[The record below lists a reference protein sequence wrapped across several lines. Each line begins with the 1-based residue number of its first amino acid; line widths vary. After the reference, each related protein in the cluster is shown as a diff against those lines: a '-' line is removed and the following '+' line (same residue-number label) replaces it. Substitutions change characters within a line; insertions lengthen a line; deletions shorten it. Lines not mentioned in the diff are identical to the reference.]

1 MWSASALAK
10 VARRHVRSGRVVE
23 IIRSFLN
30 SMAWNPNR
38 GGPWGG
44 GGGGGPW
51 GNGPSGSPPPNIEDM
66 LRRSQERFK
75 SVLPGGFGGGRGIIV
90 VLLGILVIWL
100 LTGFYRVQ
108 PGEQGVELL
117 FGRYYAMTQPG
128 LHLWF
133 PAPVGEV
140 LTPNVERLNQINIGF
155 RAPGEGSRGGARDVP
170 QESLM
175 LTEDQNIID
184 VDFIVQWRIG
194 KPADFLFNIRDPE
207 QTVKLAAESAI
218 REVMGQTLLEDALT
232 IRRQQV
238 DNQTRDL
245 LQEVL
250 DQIGAGVLI
259 AEVKQLK
266 VDPPTEVID
275 SFNDVQ
281 RARQDKERSV
291 NEAMAYRNDI
301 VPRANGEAERIIQAG
316 NAYREQ
322 VTREAEGEASR
333 FNSVLAAYR
342 TGKDVTTRRLYLER
356 MQDLLGSTKTFVID
370 KSANEQGVIPY
381 LPLNELQKRDRAGEP
396 KQ

>member
-1 MWSASALAK
+1 
-10 VARRHVRSGRVVE
+10 
-23 IIRSFLN
+23 
-30 SMAWNPNR
+30 MAWNPNR
-38 GGPWGG
+38 GPWGS

-51 GNGPSGSPPPNIEDM
+51 GNGPTGSPPPNIEDM

-75 SVLPGGFGGGRGIIV
+75 SVLPGGFGGGRGILL
-90 VLLGILVIWL
+90 VLVGILAIWL

-117 FGRYYAMTQPG
+117 FGRYYAITKPG
-128 LHLWF
+128 LNYWF
-133 PAPVGEV
+133 PAPIGDV

-155 RAPGEGSRGGARDVP
+155 REAGEGSRGGARDVT

-184 VDFIVQWRIG
+184 VDFIVQWRIN

-245 LQEVL
+245 LQDIL

-301 VPRANGEAERIIQAG
+301 VPRANGDAERIIQAG

-333 FNSVLAAYR
+333 FNSVLDAYR

-356 MQDLLGSTKTFVID
+356 MQDLLGRTQTFVID
-370 KSANEQGVIPY
+370 KSANGQGVIPY
-381 LPLNELQKRDRAGEP
+381 LPLSELQKRDQAGEP

>member
-1 MWSASALAK
+1 
-10 VARRHVRSGRVVE
+10 
-23 IIRSFLN
+23 
-30 SMAWNPNR
+30 MAWNPNR
-38 GGPWGG
+38 GPWGG

-51 GNGPSGSPPPNIEDM
+51 GNGPTGSPPPNIEDM

-75 SVLPGGFGGGRGIIV
+75 SVLPGNFGGGRGILL
-90 VLLGILVIWL
+90 VLVGILAIWL

-117 FGRYYAMTQPG
+117 FGRYVKMTTPG
-128 LHLWF
+128 LNYWF
-133 PAPVGEV
+133 PAPIGDV
-140 LTPNVERLNQINIGF
+140 LTPNVEQLNQINIGF
-155 RAPGEGSRGGARDVP
+155 RGAGDVPRRTGGDVP

-184 VDFIVQWRIG
+184 VDFIVQWRIAN
-194 KPADFLFNIRDPE
+194 PADFLFNIRDPE

-218 REVMGQTLLEDALT
+218 REIMGQTLLEDALT
-232 IRRQQV
+232 VRRQQV

-245 LQEVL
+245 LQDIL

-259 AEVKQLK
+259 ADVKQLK

-275 SFNDVQ
+275 AFNDVQ

-301 VPRANGEAERIIQAG
+301 VPRANGEAERIIQAAS
-316 NAYREQ
+316 AYREQ
-322 VTREAEGEASR
+322 VIREAEGEANR
-333 FNSVLAAYR
+333 FNSVLEAYQ

-356 MQDLLGSTKTFVID
+356 MQDLLGRTQTFVID
-370 KSANEQGVIPY
+370 SNGNGQGVIPY
-381 LPLNELQKRDRAGEP
+381 LPLSELQKRVQAGETS
-396 KQ
+396 Q